1 MATITLWINVEEAL
15 IKAGI
20 ERRKWAEYVNNASME
35 KLQRGAKIEREEK

>member
-20 ERRKWAEYVNNASME
+20 ERRKWAEYVNNASIE
-35 KLQRGAKIEREEK
+35 KLGRERKRKEGMK